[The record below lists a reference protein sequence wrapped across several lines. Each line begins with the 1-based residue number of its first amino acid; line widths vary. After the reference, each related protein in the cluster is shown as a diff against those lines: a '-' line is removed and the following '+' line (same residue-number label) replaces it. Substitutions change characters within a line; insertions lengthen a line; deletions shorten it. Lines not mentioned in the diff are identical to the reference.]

1 MGDGLRPA
9 RGGRKLWEGL
19 FRTRREF
26 RRLPFDTTMDRLM
39 VGGW

>member
-9 RGGRKLWEGL
+9 RGGRKLSEGC
-19 FRTRREF
+19 F

-39 VGGW
+39 VGGWWDC